1 MINIVHTWNF
11 MDENDHSYELLLFIV
26 WYFGSWL
33 WTPRDHVIMADIFMS
48 SWMLS
53 WPLSCDHTF
62 TPGLDLMCPSSWALN
77 SDDFPFFWILYCS
90 SRKRFTAVWSLVNI
104 CWNFGQQILTE
115 RVFFTMLPITP
126 QGVKVNFYTP
136 WCKSFHH
143 SVKILLF
150 EFGFTFFYTLK
161 CNCEVNYYTQ
171 MCSFTLAGEKSFTDM
186 CKVPNWLQSSV
197 LQKRILN
204 ISMTHCELT
213 SQSLTKVNVVSW
225 C

>member
-1 MINIVHTWNF
+1 MV
-11 MDENDHSYELLLFIV
+11 YLLLSLYTQSFLCNLKESGREQLLSKLV
-26 WYFGSWL
+26 
-33 WTPRDHVIMADIFMS
+33 VITTDK
-48 SWMLS
+48 WE
-53 WPLSCDHTF
+53 
-62 TPGLDLMCPSSWALN
+62 
-77 SDDFPFFWILYCS
+77 
-90 SRKRFTAVWSLVNI
+90 
-104 CWNFGQQILTE
+104 NFQMKIW
-115 RVFFTMLPITP
+115 VFFTMLPITP

-186 CKVPNWLQSSV
+186 CKVPIWLQSSV

-213 SQSLTKVNVVSW
+213 SQSLTKVKVVSW

>member
-1 MINIVHTWNF
+1 MLTWP
-11 MDENDHSYELLLFIV
+11 DDST
-26 WYFGSWL
+26 L
-33 WTPRDHVIMADIFMS
+33 WNKILIF
-48 SWMLS
+48 
-53 WPLSCDHTF
+53 PLDYISF
-62 TPGLDLMCPSSWALN
+62 TPQTDVHC
-77 SDDFPFFWILYCS
+77 
-90 SRKRFTAVWSLVNI
+90 TAIAMYFDELI
-104 CWNFGQQILTE
+104 IIIIQAKLTAKMAVLLG
-115 RVFFTMLPITP
+115 VFFTMLPITP

-186 CKVPNWLQSSV
+186 CKVPNWLQSSI

-213 SQSLTKVNVVSW
+213 SQSLTKVKVVSW

>member
-1 MINIVHTWNF
+1 MKAIHQKGQK
-11 MDENDHSYELLLFIV
+11 LL
-26 WYFGSWL
+26 
-33 WTPRDHVIMADIFMS
+33 S
-48 SWMLS
+48 SWEL
-53 WPLSCDHTF
+53 
-62 TPGLDLMCPSSWALN
+62 WAFCFN
-77 SDDFPFFWILYCS
+77 H
-90 SRKRFTAVWSLVNI
+90 NH
-104 CWNFGQQILTE
+104 

-126 QGVKVNFYTP
+126 QGVKVNLYTP

-186 CKVPNWLQSSV
+186 CKVPNWLQSSI

-213 SQSLTKVNVVSW
+213 SQSLTKVKVVSW

>member
-1 MINIVHTWNF
+1 MKWGFRPKNCFRRIIWHTLLSKGVLEFWGQIPKRR
-11 MDENDHSYELLLFIV
+11 SGSLLLR
-26 WYFGSWL
+26 G
-33 WTPRDHVIMADIFMS
+33 
-48 SWMLS
+48 
-53 WPLSCDHTF
+53 
-62 TPGLDLMCPSSWALN
+62 
-77 SDDFPFFWILYCS
+77 
-90 SRKRFTAVWSLVNI
+90 
-104 CWNFGQQILTE
+104 NF

-186 CKVPNWLQSSV
+186 CKVPNWLQSSI

-213 SQSLTKVNVVSW
+213 SQSLTKVKVVSW